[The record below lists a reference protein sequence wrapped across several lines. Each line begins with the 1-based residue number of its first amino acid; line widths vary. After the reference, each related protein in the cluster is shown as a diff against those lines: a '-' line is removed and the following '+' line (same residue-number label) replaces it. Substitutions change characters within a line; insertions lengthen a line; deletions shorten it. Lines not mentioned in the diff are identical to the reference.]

1 MDEPLKDKIL
11 DSLGLLAMQ
20 TCMEWPLDSVGGSNI
35 YHVPRASW
43 QAGELIKYNKVCT
56 VLDASA
62 FEQAVQNPDVRAIFV
77 PHSADVTQ
85 SIARSILLRN
95 PLCKQVFWE
104 AQRADPDAETTA
116 SVNGRETQRQEAANT
131 KEWPI

>member
-1 MDEPLKDKIL
+1 
-11 DSLGLLAMQ
+11 
-20 TCMEWPLDSVGGSNI
+20 MEWPLDSVGGSNI
-35 YHVPRASW
+35 YHVPASSW
-43 QAGELIKYNKVCT
+43 QAGELIKYNKICT

-77 PHSADVTQ
+77 PHSADVTH

-104 AQRADPDAETTA
+104 AQGADRADPDAETTA
-116 SVNGRETQRQEAANT
+116 TVSGREAQRQEAANA
-131 KEWPI
+131 KDWPI

>member
-11 DSLGLLAMQ
+11 DNLGLLAMQ
-20 TCMEWPLDSVGGSNI
+20 TCMDWPLDSVGGSNI
-35 YHVPRASW
+35 YHVPASNW
-43 QAGELIKYNKVCT
+43 QAGELIKYKKVCT

-62 FEQAVQNPDVRAIFV
+62 FEQAAQNPDVRAIFV
-77 PHSADVTQ
+77 PQSANVTQ

-95 PLCKQVFWE
+95 PLSKQVFWE
-104 AQRADPDAETTA
+104 AQRADADAETTA
-116 SVNGRETQRQEAANT
+116 TVSGREAQRQEAANA